1 MNIKKL
7 KAVSYLL
14 LLVVTLTPTSLAWAQ
29 PQAQPQAQATG
40 TNLLVNPGF
49 EGIGKPI
56 DNSSPNPGNWTRD
69 TFTGQQFSEIFT
81 PQGWVTWWQGGEF
94 KRPECKVIP
103 NEAPFNGDPSRIYDG
118 YYSGMCFTFYGKQ
131 NAGYFQVV
139 RNLPPHAV
147 VQGSIYAH
155 AWACG
160 DDDHAAHSCGDPD
173 SFYFQVGIDPTG
185 GTDPFSPNIVW
196 SAPAYNYDTY
206 KLVGPVQATVGD
218 AGVVTFFT
226 RAFGKWQLKHNDA
239 YWDDASLVLIS
250 GGETATPTA
259 PPPPPT
265 SSAPP
270 APVYTPTPL
279 PDGSIVYIVQPGD
292 TLFGIALTYGVSL
305 DDLRRLNAG
314 TLGPNDLLSIGQK
327 VVIAASP
334 NAVQVTPTPAV
345 QPTAA
350 PTQATAQPDQPTAQ
364 PGGNTGG
371 QQQPAQPPQPAAG
384 TGSLCVLAFKDANG
398 DMIQE
403 ADQGEERLPGAQFTL
418 LSTGG
423 PVGNYTTDGMSE
435 PYCFENLAPGNYIL
449 RHTPPQGYTT
459 DLGPWS
465 VIIEADKVASVNIGY
480 VPGGS
485 QAGGNTPAG
494 NNGSGSQNTP
504 STPAGTDSPT
514 VQPAT
519 DAQGNAQESD
529 ITSVLN
535 IVLKV
540 SGVIALLLVIAVGVL
555 FYLSRR

>member
-7 KAVSYLL
+7 KAVGYLL
-14 LLVVTLTPTSLAWAQ
+14 LLIATLTPTSLALAK
-29 PQAQPQAQATG
+29 PLSNEPAQAIG

-81 PQGWVTWWQGGEF
+81 PQGWITWWQEGEF

-103 NEAPFNGDPSRIYDG
+103 NEAPFNSDPKRVYDG

-160 DDDHAAHSCGDPD
+160 DDAHAAHSCGDPD

-185 GTDPFSPNIVW
+185 GTDPFSSNIVW

-206 KLVGPVQATVGD
+206 KPVGPVQATVGD

-239 YWDDASLVLIS
+239 YWDDASLVLVT
-250 GGETATPTA
+250 GGETPTPTTA
-259 PPPPPT
+259 PPPPT
-265 SSAPP
+265 SSVPP
-270 APVYTPTPL
+270 TPMYTPTPL
-279 PDGSIVYIVQPGD
+279 PDGSIVHIVQAGD
-292 TLFGIALTYGVSL
+292 TLFGIALTYGVPL
-305 DDLRRLNAG
+305 DELRRLNAG

-327 VVIAASP
+327 IVIATSP
-334 NAVQVTPTPAV
+334 NAVQATPTPQAV

-350 PTQATAQPDQPTAQ
+350 PSDQPT
-364 PGGNTGG
+364 T
-371 QQQPAQPPQPAAG
+371 QPATEQPSGGATTPQQPQPAAG

-418 LSTGG
+418 LNTSG

-435 PYCFENLAPGNYIL
+435 PHCFENLAPGSYIL

-465 VIIEADKVASVNIGY
+465 VIIEADKVSSVNIGY
-480 VPGGS
+480 VPGGNS
-485 QAGGNTPAG
+485 NGTPANPTAAPNNSG
-494 NNGSGSQNTP
+494 N
-504 STPAGTDSPT
+504 PAPTDNT
-514 VQPAT
+514 VQPT
-519 DAQGNAQESD
+519 SPTEQKDAPESD
-529 ITSVLN
+529 ITNVLN
-535 IVLKV
+535 TVLKI
-540 SGVIALLLVIAVGVL
+540 SGFVALLLIIAVGVL